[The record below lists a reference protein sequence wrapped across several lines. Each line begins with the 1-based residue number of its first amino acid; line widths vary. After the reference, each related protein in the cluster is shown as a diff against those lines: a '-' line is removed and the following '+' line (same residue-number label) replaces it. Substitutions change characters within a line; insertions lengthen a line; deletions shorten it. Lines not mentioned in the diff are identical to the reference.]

1 MKINCRL
8 KATGGLL
15 QQEAYVY
22 PKMIDAGRIS
32 GKDLVKSMEH
42 NSNVTPAMSQAVF
55 SGMTAELVK
64 YLMLGHSVEVPDL
77 GVFRL
82 DVKGKVGE
90 RENGSRYVGDKRVR
104 ISFTPKSQLN
114 KEVNEVGL
122 NIVSN
127 RVAGGK
133 RLTESEI
140 LSIVDRL
147 LEADTRFVCKQ
158 FEELAGVSSVHSYRI
173 LNKLAAG
180 GVLRKEREGGICLYS
195 RAQV

>member
-1 MKINCRL
+1 M
-8 KATGGLL
+8 
-15 QQEAYVY
+15 QQDAYVY

-32 GKDLVKSMEH
+32 GKDFVESMEH

-55 SGMTAELVK
+55 SGMTTELVK
-64 YLMLGHSVEVPDL
+64 YLMLGHSVEVPNL

-82 DVKGKVGE
+82 DVKGKVGQ
-90 RENGSRYVGDKRVR
+90 RENGSKYVGDKRVC

-114 KEVNEVGL
+114 KEVNEVAL

-127 RVAGGK
+127 RVACSK

-147 LEADTRFVCKQ
+147 IETETRFVCKQ

-173 LNKLAAG
+173 LNKLAAE
-180 GVLRKEREGGICLYS
+180 GVLKKEKEGGISLYS
-195 RAQV
+195 RA